1 MGVDEFTFVSVKS
14 IMNQKLKQMK
24 KSIYHSFLILI
35 AATTFLACKKDKEET
50 PVANTDNTWKLSSY
64 AFSRNF
70 STQTNTTYTGGQP
83 FTMVNVDSKIADENG
98 SFKYCNLVFW
108 FNTSTSGDYTISNT
122 DTLVNNVDSK
132 YVQIKC
138 TVSNVAGVGAVY
150 ESSHT
155 STALSIALDGT
166 QFVVTSKN
174 AVTLTK
180 TFDDGLPDAPVT
192 ISFECTKVR

>member
-1 MGVDEFTFVSVKS
+1 
-14 IMNQKLKQMK
+14 MK
-24 KSIYHSFLILI
+24 KSIYQTFLILI
-35 AATTFLACKKDKEET
+35 TATTLIACKKDKEET
-50 PVANTDNTWKLSSY
+50 PVANTDNTWKLNNY
-64 AFSRNF
+64 NFSRNF
-70 STQTNTTYTGGQP
+70 SSQINTTYTGGQP

-108 FNTSTSGDYTISNT
+108 FNTSTSGDYTISSA
-122 DTLVNNVDSK
+122 DTLVSNVDSK

-138 TVSNVAGVGAVY
+138 TVSNVAGVGAIY

-155 STALSIALDGT
+155 NTSLSIAMEGT

-180 TFDDGLPDAPVT
+180 TLNDGLPDAPATV
-192 ISFECTKVR
+192 SFESTKVR

>member
-1 MGVDEFTFVSVKS
+1 MKPLWQIRTIRGNYQVTPFRETFLHKPTRPILVGNLLPWSMS
-14 IMNQKLKQMK
+14 IQKLPTKMGHLN
-24 KSIYHSFLILI
+24 IAIWCFGLIQAP
-35 AATTFLACKKDKEET
+35 AAIT
-50 PVANTDNTWKLSSY
+50 PFPSA
-64 AFSRNF
+64 
-70 STQTNTTYTGGQP
+70 
-83 FTMVNVDSKIADENG
+83 
-98 SFKYCNLVFW
+98 
-108 FNTSTSGDYTISNT
+108 

-180 TFDDGLPDAPVT
+180 TFDDGLPDAPAT

>member
-1 MGVDEFTFVSVKS
+1 VHSAEFTFVSLKS
-14 IMNQKLKQMK
+14 MTNQKLKQMK
-24 KSIYHSFLILI
+24 KSIYQSFLILI
-35 AATTFLACKKDKEET
+35 AATTFLACKKDKDET
-50 PVANTDNTWKLSSY
+50 PAANTENTWKLSSY

-108 FNTSTSGDYTISNT
+108 FNTSTVGDYTISSV

-138 TVSNVAGVGAVY
+138 TVSNVAGLGAVY

-155 STALSIALDGT
+155 ATNLVIAQDGT
-166 QFVVTSKN
+166 QFVITANNSVS
-174 AVTLTK
+174 LTK
-180 TFDDGLPDAPVT
+180 TLNDGLPDAPTTVT
-192 ISFECTKVR
+192 FGCNKVR